1 MSYTDLLVKII
12 NIQKS
17 KPLKFSLIMKEK
29 QYKLNDVTM
38 SKKNTVVSKKTVR
51 GGVYISDKFVYQL
64 KATVSEPRMATM
76 LSGTMLGPN
85 FDFDALD
92 DLQFEDFSDLEAPP
106 PPSEKVDINLDVD
119 VDEDSLYQQKVAEE
133 VGAAVLAAEG
143 NYDELFG
150 DKYSNV
156 IPEMWMP
163 NWSDATD
170 PSARELEGYSE

>member
-51 GGVYISDKFVYQL
+51 GGAYISDKFVYQL
-64 KATVSEPRMATM
+64 KATVFEPGIATM

-85 FDFDALD
+85 FDFDALEIKVENMGND
-92 DLQFEDFSDLEAPP
+92 YGKISLLTNLVNTLQKQSMT
-106 PPSEKVDINLDVD
+106 
-119 VDEDSLYQQKVAEE
+119 
-133 VGAAVLAAEG
+133 
-143 NYDELFG
+143 ELTM
-150 DKYSNV
+150 NV
-156 IPEMWMP
+156 I
-163 NWSDATD
+163 NAKQLTNF
-170 PSARELEGYSE
+170 

>member
-51 GGVYISDKFVYQL
+51 GGAYISDKFVYQL
-64 KATVSEPRMATM
+64 KATVFEPGIATM

-85 FDFDALD
+85 FDFDVLEIRVENMGND
-92 DLQFEDFSDLEAPP
+92 YGKISLLTNLVNTLQKQSMTELTMNII
-106 PPSEKVDINLDVD
+106 DIKQITN
-119 VDEDSLYQQKVAEE
+119 
-133 VGAAVLAAEG
+133 
-143 NYDELFG
+143 F
-150 DKYSNV
+150 
-156 IPEMWMP
+156 
-163 NWSDATD
+163 
-170 PSARELEGYSE
+170 

>member
-85 FDFDALD
+85 FDFDALEIKIENMGNGYGKIS
-92 DLQFEDFSDLEAPP
+92 LLTNLVNTVQKQSMTQLTMNI
-106 PPSEKVDINLDVD
+106 INAKQL
-119 VDEDSLYQQKVAEE
+119 
-133 VGAAVLAAEG
+133 
-143 NYDELFG
+143 
-150 DKYSNV
+150 
-156 IPEMWMP
+156 P
-163 NWSDATD
+163 NF
-170 PSARELEGYSE
+170 

>member
-51 GGVYISDKFVYQL
+51 GGAYISDKFVYQL
-64 KATVSEPRMATM
+64 KATVFEPGIATV

-85 FDFDALD
+85 FDFDALEIKVENMGND
-92 DLQFEDFSDLEAPP
+92 YGKISLLTNLVNTLQKQSMT
-106 PPSEKVDINLDVD
+106 
-119 VDEDSLYQQKVAEE
+119 
-133 VGAAVLAAEG
+133 
-143 NYDELFG
+143 ELTM
-150 DKYSNV
+150 NV
-156 IPEMWMP
+156 I
-163 NWSDATD
+163 NAKQLTNF
-170 PSARELEGYSE
+170 

>member
-51 GGVYISDKFVYQL
+51 GGAYISDKFVYQL
-64 KATVSEPRMATM
+64 KATVFEPGIATM

-85 FDFDALD
+85 FDFDVLEIRVENMGNGYGKISLLTNLVNT
-92 DLQFEDFSDLEAPP
+92 LQKQSMTELTMNII
-106 PPSEKVDINLDVD
+106 DIKQLTN
-119 VDEDSLYQQKVAEE
+119 
-133 VGAAVLAAEG
+133 
-143 NYDELFG
+143 F
-150 DKYSNV
+150 
-156 IPEMWMP
+156 
-163 NWSDATD
+163 
-170 PSARELEGYSE
+170 

>member
-29 QYKLNDVTM
+29 QYKLNNVTM

-64 KATVSEPRMATM
+64 KATVSEPRMAAM

-85 FDFDALD
+85 FDFDV
-92 DLQFEDFSDLEAPP
+92 LEIKIENMGNGYGKI
-106 PPSEKVDINLDVD
+106 SLLTNLVNTVQKQSMTQLTMNIINAKQL
-119 VDEDSLYQQKVAEE
+119 
-133 VGAAVLAAEG
+133 
-143 NYDELFG
+143 
-150 DKYSNV
+150 
-156 IPEMWMP
+156 P
-163 NWSDATD
+163 NF
-170 PSARELEGYSE
+170 

>member
-51 GGVYISDKFVYQL
+51 GGAYISDKFVYQL
-64 KATVSEPRMATM
+64 KATVFEPGIATM

-85 FDFDALD
+85 FDFDALEIKVENMGNGYEKISLLTNLVNT
-92 DLQFEDFSDLEAPP
+92 LQKQSMT
-106 PPSEKVDINLDVD
+106 
-119 VDEDSLYQQKVAEE
+119 
-133 VGAAVLAAEG
+133 
-143 NYDELFG
+143 ELTM
-150 DKYSNV
+150 NV
-156 IPEMWMP
+156 I
-163 NWSDATD
+163 NAKQLTNF
-170 PSARELEGYSE
+170 

>member
-17 KPLKFSLIMKEK
+17 KSLKFSLIMKKK

-64 KATVSEPRMATM
+64 KATVSEPKMATM

-85 FDFDALD
+85 FDFDV
-92 DLQFEDFSDLEAPP
+92 LEIKI
-106 PPSEKVDINLDVD
+106 ENMGNDYGKVSLLANLVNTIQKQSMTQLTMNIINAKQL
-119 VDEDSLYQQKVAEE
+119 
-133 VGAAVLAAEG
+133 
-143 NYDELFG
+143 
-150 DKYSNV
+150 
-156 IPEMWMP
+156 P
-163 NWSDATD
+163 NF
-170 PSARELEGYSE
+170 

>member
-17 KPLKFSLIMKEK
+17 KMLKFSLIMEKK

-64 KATVSEPRMATM
+64 KATVSEPRMAAM

-85 FDFDALD
+85 FDFDVLEIRVENMGNDYGKISLLANLVNT
-92 DLQFEDFSDLEAPP
+92 LQKQSMTQLTMNI
-106 PPSEKVDINLDVD
+106 INAKQL
-119 VDEDSLYQQKVAEE
+119 
-133 VGAAVLAAEG
+133 
-143 NYDELFG
+143 
-150 DKYSNV
+150 
-156 IPEMWMP
+156 P
-163 NWSDATD
+163 NF
-170 PSARELEGYSE
+170 